1 MIRLQL
7 ERKKQKVEDT
17 KTFEGQLSSMEK
29 KDFPPD
35 IEGVMDGSRAFI
47 GPEQVVVDITNRC
60 NNNCIACWTGSPLL
74 RDKAPPAH
82 WKLLEFPYELMKEI
96 IDDLYKLGTKRI
108 RFTGGGEPFMHPNLM
123 DLVAYVK
130 SLGMICSLT
139 TNFTLVDHQTVDRLI
154 ELGVDEIAVSLWAG
168 DAVTYARV
176 HPNKTEK
183 TFDRIERLLFKLG
196 TEKNGLP
203 KVTIANVLFNMNFQN
218 APRMFDLAKK
228 IRADAIYFTLVD
240 PIPGYTDSL
249 LLAAEQRTELLHMME
264 HIESKAGGLSGS
276 ESMELENLQQFKRR
290 LSNPDADGGHYDN
303 NIIDSIPCYI
313 GWMFCRL
320 LPDGRVSPCCRGV
333 NKPMGNLFQ
342 NSFEEIWNS
351 KTYCTFRHHAKYL
364 RKTNPYF
371 HPIGCDTMC
380 DNLMHNMDMH
390 KRILALDPSLEKELT
405 HLKKS

>member
-1 MIRLQL
+1 
-7 ERKKQKVEDT
+7 
-17 KTFEGQLSSMEK
+17 MEK
-29 KDFPPD
+29 EAFPLD
-35 IEGVMDGSRAFI
+35 IQGVMEGSKAYI
-47 GPEQVVVDITNRC
+47 GPEQVVIDITNRC

-74 RDKAPPAH
+74 RDKAPPSH
-82 WKLLEFPYELMKEI
+82 WKSQEFPYELTKEI
-96 IDDLYKLGTKRI
+96 IEDLHRLGTKRI

-123 DLVAYVK
+123 DLVANVK

-139 TNFTLVDHQTVDRLI
+139 TNFTLLDEEKVERLI
-154 ELGVDEIAVSLWAG
+154 ELGVDEVAVSLWAG
-168 DAVTYARV
+168 DATTYARV

-196 TEKNGLP
+196 SEKKGLP
-203 KVTIANVLFNMNFQN
+203 RVTIANVLFNMNFRN
-218 APRMFDLAKK
+218 LPPMFDLAKD

-249 LLAAEQRTELLHMME
+249 LMTSEQRNDLLHMLE
-264 HIESKAGGLSGS
+264 QIELETRGLSKR
-276 ESMELENLQQFKRR
+276 ESIELENLQQLKRR
-290 LSNPDADGGHYDN
+290 LSNPSADEGYYDN

-333 NKPMGNLFQ
+333 NKPMGNLFK

-351 KTYCTFRHHAKYL
+351 EAYRTFRHHAKHL
-364 RKTNPYF
+364 KKTNGYF
-371 HPIGCDTMC
+371 DPIGCHTMC

-390 KRILALDPSLEKELT
+390 KRILFLNPSLEKELIRV
-405 HLKKS
+405 KGS